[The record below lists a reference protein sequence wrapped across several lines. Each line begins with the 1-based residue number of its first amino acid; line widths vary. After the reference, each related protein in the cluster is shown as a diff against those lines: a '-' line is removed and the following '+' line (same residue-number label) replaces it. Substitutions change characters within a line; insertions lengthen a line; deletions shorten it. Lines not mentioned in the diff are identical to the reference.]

1 MAVPVEQL
9 LSKEYARNRV
19 EATMSPTVPAQPP
32 VQYVQPFH
40 FDEVSVVDACSVCL
54 CSAGDPNHP
63 LVQAW
68 APMPEPPKRGTTHF
82 SIIDVNR
89 NMVAFTTTIEE
100 NLGSAVVRLLARVP

>member
-40 FDEVSVVDACSVCL
+40 FDEVSVVYACPLILCAYAVLVIPIIRWCRRGHRCPSHQSVAL
-54 CSAGDPNHP
+54 LISPS
-63 LVQAW
+63 L
-68 APMPEPPKRGTTHF
+68 T
-82 SIIDVNR
+82 SIVIW
-89 NMVAFTTTIEE
+89 
-100 NLGSAVVRLLARVP
+100 